1 MAYKS
6 NITSVLLL
14 SLFLFAACESKQ
26 EKFPGE
32 MTDEEWENRPTLED
46 IICDSIAEKED
57 ISVECAALC
66 NDLNNDIRD
75 LAMVNSPTA
84 LIYAKKEHQALIAN
98 VTKSAKGFK
107 AHERAILHEYCE
119 QAVKTYDNVCLQY
132 EVPATGIIANLE
144 QLSHDIDQV
153 HSDKDFDDYNNHHYG
168 VMQELDDIHLCIE
181 RKSNDIPKVKRLA
194 QALKSKYQAKLD
206 TYGKK

>member
-1 MAYKS
+1 MTYKS
-6 NITSVLLL
+6 IIPSILLF
-14 SLFLFAACESKQ
+14 SLLMLIACESKQ

-84 LIYAKKEHQALIAN
+84 LIYAKKDHQALIAN
-98 VTKSAKGFK
+98 VTRSAKGFK
-107 AHERAILHEYCE
+107 AHERTILHDYCE
-119 QAVKTYDNVCLQY
+119 QAVNAYDDVCRRY
-132 EVPATGIIANLE
+132 EVPATGVIANLE

-153 HSDKDFDDYNNHHYG
+153 HSVKEFEDYKDRHYG
-168 VMQELDDIHLCIE
+168 VIKELDDIHLCIE
-181 RKSNDIPKVKRLA
+181 RRSNDIPKVKRLA
-194 QALKSKYQAKLD
+194 QALKSKYQAKQEV
-206 TYGKK
+206 YGKE

>member
-1 MAYKS
+1 MAYRS
-6 NITSVLLL
+6 IINPILLCSLLVL
-14 SLFLFAACESKQ
+14 AACESKQ

-84 LIYAKKEHQALIAN
+84 LIYVKKDHQALIAD
-98 VTKSAKGFK
+98 VTRSAKGFK
-107 AHERAILHEYCE
+107 AHERTILHNYCE
-119 QAVKTYDNVCLQY
+119 QAVNTYDDVCSRY
-132 EVPATGIIANLE
+132 EVPATGVIANLE
-144 QLSHDIDQV
+144 QLSHDLDQV
-153 HSDKDFDDYNNHHYG
+153 HSAKDFEDYKNLHYG
-168 VMQELDDIHLCIE
+168 MMQELDDIHLCIE
-181 RKSNDIPKVKRLA
+181 RRSNDIPKVKRLA
-194 QALKSKYQAKLD
+194 QALKSKYQAKQS
-206 TYGKK
+206 TYGKE

>member
-1 MAYKS
+1 MTYKS
-6 NITSVLLL
+6 IIPSILLF
-14 SLFLFAACESKQ
+14 SLLMLIACESKQ

-84 LIYAKKEHQALIAN
+84 LIYAKKDHQTLIAN
-98 VTKSAKGFK
+98 VTRSAKGFK
-107 AHERAILHEYCE
+107 AHERTILHDYCE
-119 QAVKTYDNVCLQY
+119 QAVNAYDDVCRRY
-132 EVPATGIIANLE
+132 EVPATGVIANLE

-153 HSDKDFDDYNNHHYG
+153 HSVKEFEDYKDRHYG
-168 VMQELDDIHLCIE
+168 VMKELDDIHLCIE
-181 RKSNDIPKVKRLA
+181 RRSNDIPKVKRLA
-194 QALKSKYQAKLD
+194 QALKSKYQAKQEV
-206 TYGKK
+206 YGKE

>member
-1 MAYKS
+1 MTYKS
-6 NITSVLLL
+6 IIPSILLF
-14 SLFLFAACESKQ
+14 SLLMLIACESKQ

-84 LIYAKKEHQALIAN
+84 LIYAKKDHQALIAN
-98 VTKSAKGFK
+98 VTRSAKGFK
-107 AHERAILHEYCE
+107 AHERTILHDYCK
-119 QAVKTYDNVCLQY
+119 QAVNAYDDACRRY
-132 EVPATGIIANLE
+132 EVPATGVIANLE

-153 HSDKDFDDYNNHHYG
+153 HSVKEFEDYKDRHYG
-168 VMQELDDIHLCIE
+168 VMKELDDIHLCIE
-181 RKSNDIPKVKRLA
+181 RRSNDIPKVKRLA
-194 QALKSKYQAKLD
+194 QALKSKYQAKQEV
-206 TYGKK
+206 YGKE

>member
-1 MAYKS
+1 MTYKS
-6 NITSVLLL
+6 IIPSILLF
-14 SLFLFAACESKQ
+14 SLLMLIACESKQ

-84 LIYAKKEHQALIAN
+84 LIYAKKDHQALIAN
-98 VTKSAKGFK
+98 VTRSAKGFK
-107 AHERAILHEYCE
+107 AHERTILHDYCE
-119 QAVKTYDNVCLQY
+119 QAVNAYDDVCRRY
-132 EVPATGIIANLE
+132 EVPATGVIANLE

-153 HSDKDFDDYNNHHYG
+153 HSVKEFEDYKDRYYG
-168 VMQELDDIHLCIE
+168 VMKELDDIHLCIE
-181 RKSNDIPKVKRLA
+181 RRSNDIPKVKRLA
-194 QALKSKYQAKLD
+194 QALKSKYQAKQEV
-206 TYGKK
+206 YGKE